1 MLEDTRHIMWP
12 ERQYLLGLLS
22 IHLQVGTKQKFKT
35 GPVNYICQHVDEA
48 QQSPI
53 TLNTA
58 LDKTITQYKSIRT
71 SI

>member
-35 GPVNYICQHVDEA
+35 GPVNHICQHIDEA
-48 QQSPI
+48 QQQSPI
-53 TLNTA
+53 TLNTV
-58 LDKTITQYKSIRT
+58 
-71 SI
+71 